1 MMKKIVLIIALL
13 IFSFGYS
20 QVIVSDPAV
29 QASLGEN
36 IKNTVTQIEQFEN
49 QLNFMEKAAAKVEK
63 VNSYVRDMAEL
74 QQILKMQ
81 KESIANSINVKNR
94 ISEFKTS
101 NYKQNA
107 LRNINSSLQ
116 SISQTILMLN
126 KVLTSGFFNMSD
138 KERMDFI
145 KDKKLEVYTAW
156 LIIRKY
162 RL

>member
-1 MMKKIVLIIALL
+1 
-13 IFSFGYS
+13 
-20 QVIVSDPAV
+20 
-29 QASLGEN
+29 LGEN

-49 QLNFMEKAAAKVEK
+49 QLNFMKKAAAKVEK

-145 KDKKLEVYTAW
+145 KDKNLKFTQHG
-156 LIIRKY
+156 
-162 RL
+162 

>member
-1 MMKKIVLIIALL
+1 M
-13 IFSFGYS
+13 
-20 QVIVSDPAV
+20 
-29 QASLGEN
+29 
-36 IKNTVTQIEQFEN
+36 FEIW
-49 QLNFMEKAAAKVEK
+49 Q
-63 VNSYVRDMAEL
+63 S

>member
-1 MMKKIVLIIALL
+1 
-13 IFSFGYS
+13 
-20 QVIVSDPAV
+20 
-29 QASLGEN
+29 
-36 IKNTVTQIEQFEN
+36 
-49 QLNFMEKAAAKVEK
+49 
-63 VNSYVRDMAEL
+63 SYVRDMAEL